1 MKVKKSGKKNVKLL
15 IIFLIIILLLILF
28 GPIKIQNRI
37 LEMMYPREYENFVSL
52 YSKEYNVDENLVYAL
67 IKAESNFNP
76 DAVSG
81 KSAKGLMQIV
91 DETAMDVA
99 KALSLNISQEELI
112 ERLNDIDLNINLG
125 TKYISM
131 LLEKYENIALALTA
145 YNAGIGTVDNWIEK
159 GTIKSD
165 GSDVENIPYKETNQ
179 YVRKILRDYD
189 IYQKLYSFPL
199 PYMSDFY

>member
-1 MKVKKSGKKNVKLL
+1 MKLL

-28 GPIKIQNRI
+28 GPMKIQNRI

-52 YSKEYNVDENLVYAL
+52 YSKEYNVDENLVYAI
-67 IKAESNFNP
+67 IKAESNFDP

-81 KSAKGLMQIV
+81 KAAKGLMQLV

-189 IYQKLYSFPL
+189 IYQKLYS
-199 PYMSDFY
+199 

>member
-179 YVRKILRDYD
+179 YVRKSLREYY
-189 IYQKLYSFPL
+189 IYQKLYS
-199 PYMSDFY
+199 

>member
-91 DETAMDVA
+91 DETAIDVA

-189 IYQKLYSFPL
+189 IYQKLS
-199 PYMSDFY
+199 S

>member
-1 MKVKKSGKKNVKLL
+1 MRVKKSGKKNVKLL

-189 IYQKLYSFPL
+189 IYQKLYS
-199 PYMSDFY
+199 

>member
-28 GPIKIQNRI
+28 GPLKIQNRI

-52 YSKEYNVDENLVYAL
+52 YSKEYNVDENLVYAI
-67 IKAESNFNP
+67 IKAESNFDP

-99 KALSLNISQEELI
+99 KALSLNISQEELT
-112 ERLNDIDLNINLG
+112 ERLNDVDLNINLG

-145 YNAGIGTVDNWIEK
+145 YNAGIGTVDNWIKK
-159 GTIKSD
+159 GTLKSD
-165 GSDVENIPYKETNQ
+165 GSDIENIPYKETNQ

-189 IYQKLYSFPL
+189 IYQKIYAKKIK
-199 PYMSDFY
+199 

>member
-179 YVRKILRDYD
+179 YVRKILRDYY
-189 IYQKLYSFPL
+189 IYQKLYS
-199 PYMSDFY
+199 

>member
-28 GPIKIQNRI
+28 GPMKIQNRI

-91 DETAMDVA
+91 DETAIDVA

-165 GSDVENIPYKETNQ
+165 GSDIENIPYKETNQ

-189 IYQKLYSFPL
+189 IYQKLYS
-199 PYMSDFY
+199 

>member
-91 DETAMDVA
+91 DETAIDVA

-189 IYQKLYSFPL
+189 IYQKLYS
-199 PYMSDFY
+199 

>member
-91 DETAMDVA
+91 DETAIDVA

-165 GSDVENIPYKETNQ
+165 GSDIENIPYKETNQ

-189 IYQKLYSFPL
+189 IYQKLYS
-199 PYMSDFY
+199 

>member
-91 DETAMDVA
+91 DETAIDVA

-165 GSDVENIPYKETNQ
+165 GSDLENIPYKETNQ

-189 IYQKLYSFPL
+189 IYQKLYS
-199 PYMSDFY
+199 

>member
-28 GPIKIQNRI
+28 GPMKIQNRI

-179 YVRKILRDYD
+179 YVRKILRDYY
-189 IYQKLYSFPL
+189 IYQKLYS
-199 PYMSDFY
+199 

>member
-91 DETAMDVA
+91 DETAIDVA

-131 LLEKYENIALALTA
+131 LLEKYENIAIALTA

-189 IYQKLYSFPL
+189 IYQKLYS
-199 PYMSDFY
+199 